1 MIRTLKGVYT
11 EWQEVKVGIKNLAYD
26 IVRNGTHIQ
35 LNTNAITFIVQKL

>member
-11 EWQEVKVGIKNLAYD
+11 EWQEVKVEIKNLAYD

-35 LNTNAITFIVQKL
+35 LNTNAITFVMQKL